1 MDPLTIED
9 VTPELRLR
17 RVLGRIPGGEGAPVN
32 READLGELLACL
44 ERSVEEVNDVVGR
57 LAASER
63 EFFALKADIA
73 AMRRVLGFS
82 RAPSAAG
89 TPTQAR
95 ALASLLTEIADLVG
109 LEVTA

>member
-9 VTPELRLR
+9 ITPELRLR

-32 READLGELLACL
+32 RDADLGELLACL
-44 ERSVEEVNDVVGR
+44 ERSVEKVNDVVGR

-73 AMRRVLGFS
+73 AMRRVLGFES
-82 RAPSAAG
+82 TERCG